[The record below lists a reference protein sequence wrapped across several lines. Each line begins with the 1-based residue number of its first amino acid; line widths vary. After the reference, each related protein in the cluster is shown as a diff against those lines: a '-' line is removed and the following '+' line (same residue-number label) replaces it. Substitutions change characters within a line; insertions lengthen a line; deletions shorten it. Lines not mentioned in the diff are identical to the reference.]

1 MIVDRHL
8 REILSATFGPLAIRE
23 DSDPLPGPRSLTM
36 LLEKIAPD
44 ETGDEFV
51 DTATASHFAT
61 AAIDIWLRSVHSF
74 LISVSLTEC
83 SPIWASICG
92 YYASHYS
99 VRAVAHVLGFFQ
111 LFRKKKLVQ
120 LKVDDGRCICVFRK
134 KAARSG
140 EHQIYWRLVKHST
153 TCEGDDIFTENDQ
166 ESEDSDARHRNHA
179 NYSDHLFQYPDFTIA
194 DAGTLKDRIDYISKI
209 VFDAAPLPR
218 INKFPDIEFVQLI
231 AYHRIVSFRRLLDE
245 TLGTENKFW
254 MAHRNPRFA
263 EGFMDFQ
270 LADGAGLSQ
279 LGT

>member
-44 ETGDEFV
+44 ETGDEYV
-51 DTATASHFAT
+51 DTATASHLPA

-99 VRAVAHVLGFFQ
+99 VRPVAHVLGFFQ

-140 EHQIYWRLVKHST
+140 DTRSAGVSSNIRQRARAT
-153 TCEGDDIFTENDQ
+153 IFLL
-166 ESEDSDARHRNHA
+166 RM
-179 NYSDHLFQYPDFTIA
+179 I
-194 DAGTLKDRIDYISKI
+194 KDR
-209 VFDAAPLPR
+209 R
-218 INKFPDIEFVQLI
+218 ILMLDIEI
-231 AYHRIVSFRRLLDE
+231 
-245 TLGTENKFW
+245 T
-254 MAHRNPRFA
+254 
-263 EGFMDFQ
+263 
-270 LADGAGLSQ
+270 
-279 LGT
+279 